1 MAKILQKDDL
11 EKLPSNLI
19 FYKFNNGWDR
29 CSHFPSSGEI
39 KDKLKEYTDIKNYSD
54 NIVKAMCY
62 VSKME
67 KGDPFYDERCHFLYY
82 WIGDMLSNKLKD
94 DTSFSNV
101 MNTIYTE
108 LKKFK
113 VEDNCNIIYPD
124 ISKLF
129 FDQRKIIYDYS
140 QNYATI
146 KQDFQDYGKSCSQEY
161 YDYVGNIVRT
171 YNIVHTNCE
180 STTDLYCKELKT
192 MFDKYN
198 HQELSNLN
206 CTLVHVPKPVAGASD
221 QVSSFEQRSPRGPS
235 LREQPPNDHSLQEET
250 ASGFVPTSEEK
261 LLPSSDEAS
270 PRGSNIFMSS
280 AVPVMGVS
288 LAGFVLHKFTPLSSW
303 IRNSLGRNK
312 SFRRNFDMQTEDFME
327 YAMQSRRINNGEQM
341 NVGYHSVQYPSHY
354 SGTHS

>member
-1 MAKILQKDDL
+1 MERILQQDL

-19 FYKFNNGWDR
+19 FYKLDKGRDL
-29 CSHFPSSGEI
+29 CSYIPASEEI
-39 KDKLKEYTDIKNYSD
+39 KDKLRAYAGIENYSD
-54 NIVKAMCY
+54 KILKALCY
-62 VSKME
+62 ISKM
-67 KGDPFYDERCHFLYY
+67 KNNDPFYNERCHFLYY
-82 WIGDMLSNKLKD
+82 WIGDILSNNLKGVAL
-94 DTSFSNV
+94 FSKA

-108 LKKFK
+108 LQKLN

-161 YDYVGNIVRT
+161 YYYVEKIVST
-171 YNIVHTNCE
+171 YNIVHDNCE
-180 STTDLYCKELKT
+180 NTSDIYCDELKT

-198 HQELSNLN
+198 HQDLSKLK
-206 CTLVHVPKPVAGASD
+206 CTLVQHVPKPVAGESD
-221 QVSSFEQRSPRGPS
+221 QVQSFGQGS
-235 LREQPPNDHSLQEET
+235 LRGHPLPEQPSNDRALQEET
-250 ASGFVPTSEEK
+250 ASGFFPTPGEK
-261 LLPSSDEAS
+261 VLPSADEAS

-288 LAGFVLHKFTPLSSW
+288 FAGFVLHK
-303 IRNSLGRNK
+303 
-312 SFRRNFDMQTEDFME
+312 
-327 YAMQSRRINNGEQM
+327 SRRINNGEQM